1 MQVAVPTDEL
11 LDNDECLRFW
21 HFLAFF
27 EYLFQRPFVTEF
39 LEKVDVIRRFFYIV
53 ELNNVWIF
61 YGFHDLDLVLEWLI
75 EFLGIFFDVGSGDGF
90 DCHKVAIAD
99 VCAFEDFSVGASADF
114 FVDVDDKGLYE
125 LVIGGAKFGSFLFDL
140 LHLALLHLKI

>member
-61 YGFHDLDLVLEWLI
+61 YGFHDLDLVLE
-75 EFLGIFFDVGSGDGF
+75 
-90 DCHKVAIAD
+90 
-99 VCAFEDFSVGASADF
+99 
-114 FVDVDDKGLYE
+114 
-125 LVIGGAKFGSFLFDL
+125 
-140 LHLALLHLKI
+140 